1 MNAGDTHSHYSVL
14 LTKLSKCSSACAY
27 ETVDELVSTGLVLAN
42 FYGERQQFLLQEL
55 FLRRLFFDLLGKVC
69 DPLVGSVVQRICLD
83 FTYQPLFALKRFYRT
98 YHGKLEVYY
107 KLEREL
113 RILSNEFLA
122 CKR

>member
-1 MNAGDTHSHYSVL
+1 ML

-27 ETVDELVSTGLVLAN
+27 QTVDELVSTGLVLAN
-42 FYGERQQFLLQEL
+42 FYGERQQSLLQEL

-98 YHGKLEVYY
+98 SHGELTAYY